1 MKKVSV
7 LMIIALLLSLCSCMT
22 TYSVFSDDLATLDY
36 DDGVTEIHVTLT
48 QEETAFLRSV
58 IDDADF
64 GLGGASCGFSE
75 EISFTVDGT
84 TYQVAQDTCPIIRK
98 GFLDAT
104 VSERDIDEI
113 HSLFEDYGGYLPC
126 I

>member
-36 DDGVTEIHVTLT
+36 DDGVNEIHVTLT

-64 GLGGASCGFSE
+64 GLGGYF
-75 EISFTVDGT
+75 
-84 TYQVAQDTCPIIRK
+84 
-98 GFLDAT
+98 
-104 VSERDIDEI
+104 
-113 HSLFEDYGGYLPC
+113 PC